1 MGNAEYMGRRDRRK
15 MVSLKLQKRL
25 AATVLNCGKRKIWLD
40 PNEVNEISMAN
51 SRLNIRKLAKDGLV
65 IKKPVKV
72 PSRYSVRMKLE
83 AKRKGRHTGTGKRKG
98 TSEARLPTSV
108 IWMRRLRVL
117 RRLLAKYRDAKK
129 IDRNMYHE
137 LYMKV
142 KGNVFKNKRVLIEH
156 IHKQKGKK
164 AQEKSLSEQAEVRRQ
179 KAKALKAK
187 RLAKAADVGAV
198 STD

>member
-1 MGNAEYMGRRDRRK
+1 MGQQHSQEWFPSSSRRGWQRQF
-15 MVSLKLQKRL
+15 S
-25 AATVLNCGKRKIWLD
+25 
-40 PNEVNEISMAN
+40 NEVNEISMAN

-72 PSRYSVRMKLE
+72 HSRYSVRMKLE
-83 AKRKGRHTGTGKRKG
+83 AKRKGRHTGTGKREG

-142 KGNVFKNKRVLIEH
+142 KGNVFKNKRVLVEH
-156 IHKQKGKK
+156 IHKEKAKK
-164 AQEKSLSEQAEVRRQ
+164 ARAKMFKDQADARR
-179 KAKALKAK
+179 AKNTAK
-187 RLAKAADVGAV
+187 REGRRERTVAKKQKILEDLAAAKTA
-198 STD
+198 

>member
-1 MGNAEYMGRRDRRK
+1 MGRRDRRK

-25 AATVLNCGKRKIWLD
+25 AASVLNCGKRKIWLD

-72 PSRYSVRMKLE
+72 HSRYSVRMKLE
-83 AKRKGRHTGTGKRKG
+83 AKSKG
-98 TSEARLPTSV
+98 TKDARLPTAV

-142 KGNVFKNKRVLIEH
+142 KGNVFKNKRVLIE
-156 IHKQKGKK
+156 
-164 AQEKSLSEQAEVRRQ
+164 L
-179 KAKALKAK
+179 
-187 RLAKAADVGAV
+187 
-198 STD
+198 